1 MKIGIIYWS
10 GTGNTEAMAKAIA
23 EGVQSAGAG
32 CDVLNISDGE
42 PDISAYDKCMYGCPA
57 MGAEELEEAEFAPFW
72 ESIKG
77 KLAGKDVA
85 LFGSYEWA
93 DGEWMDTWKAD
104 AEEAGAKPVT
114 LIAYDNPDDEAIQ
127 KCKDFGASFA
137 K

>member
-10 GTGNTEAMAKAIA
+10 GTGNTEAMAKAIC
-23 EGVQSAGAG
+23 EGVESAGVAAE
-32 CDVLNISDGE
+32 VINISDGE
-42 PDISAYDKCMYGCPA
+42 PDISAFDKCMYGCPA

-77 KLAGKDVA
+77 KLSGKNVA

-104 AEEAGAKPVT
+104 AEEAGANVVT

-127 KCKDFGASFA
+127 QCKDFGAQFA

>member
-10 GTGNTEAMAKAIA
+10 GTGNTEAMANAIS
-23 EGVQSAGAG
+23 EGVQLAGAE
-32 CDVLNISDGE
+32 CEVINISDGE
-42 PDISAYDKCMYGCPA
+42 PDISAFDKCMYGCPA

-93 DGEWMDTWKAD
+93 DGEWMDTWKDD
-104 AEEAGAKPVT
+104 AEGAGARVVT
-114 LIAYDNPDDEAIQ
+114 LIAYDNPDDDAIQ
-127 KCKDFGASFA
+127 QCKDFGSSFA